1 MLNLLS
7 EKKFLLHE
15 RLDITICTIRM
26 GVYIIF
32 CRNFC
37 EVVEDHELLVH
48 GLGRLENVCKSL
60 AEHSVVAAPHNI
72 LFALTY
78 LPTMHQPEPE
88 PAEKYMATDGM
99 TD

>member
-1 MLNLLS
+1 M
-7 EKKFLLHE
+7 
-15 RLDITICTIRM
+15 
-26 GVYIIF
+26 
-32 CRNFC
+32 
-37 EVVEDHELLVH
+37 H

-88 PAEKYMATDGM
+88 PAREIYGDGRDDGLTGNPHTHTSERNM
-99 TD
+99 SKGVLEGERGTTFLRLIFVEFVKGY